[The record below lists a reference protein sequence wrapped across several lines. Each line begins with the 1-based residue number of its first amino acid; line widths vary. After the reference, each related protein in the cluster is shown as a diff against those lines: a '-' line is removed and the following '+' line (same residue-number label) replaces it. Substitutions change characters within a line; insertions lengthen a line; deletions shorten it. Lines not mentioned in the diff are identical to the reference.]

1 MAQPAVPDIHE
12 LSAICFEHVLRVCL
26 SQPVVMN
33 NLRIGSARQDS
44 ASRVQI
50 TVAFEGASDDRY
62 DPASAMTE
70 AADFDRIANLRA
82 DFERQVQFGSGGPTA
97 VYRWKHSRSRL

>member
-1 MAQPAVPDIHE
+1 MAQPAVPDVHE
-12 LSAICFEHVLRVCL
+12 LSAIRFEHVLRVSL

-33 NLRIGSARQDS
+33 NLRIGPARQDS
-44 ASRVQI
+44 ASCVQI
-50 TVAFEGASDDRY
+50 AVAFEGASDDRY

-82 DFERQVQFGSGGPTA
+82 DFERQAQLGGGGPSA

>member
-1 MAQPAVPDIHE
+1 MAQPAVPDVHE
-12 LSAICFEHVLRVCL
+12 LSAIRFKHVLRVCL
-26 SQPVVMN
+26 GQPVVMN
-33 NLRIGSARQDS
+33 NLRVGPARQDS

-50 TVAFEGASDDRY
+50 AVAFEGASDDRY
-62 DPASAMTE
+62 DPASAMTD

-82 DFERQVQFGSGGPTA
+82 DLERQAQFGSGGPSA